1 MFFRPYRYSTSLRL
15 IHRQLFRSFSNYEEI
30 DLSKPC
36 TVICKS
42 GTIACWH
49 PERSFPY
56 EHSKPIDLKKLEAE
70 KQSSGVLSKEIEC
83 IADLQGSLARKGPR
97 NYILREIFY
106 TGKHEWY
113 TRTFPAET
121 LYFILLFYSALI
133 FSYSESDMRFDASSM
148 RYAADAIWLGRITYA
163 DGLKQQH
170 YYVDKVLAAR
180 KLGSD
185 SRRKSYLLLLEH
197 TPVYTVGIRH
207 FQYNEDEE
215 NRLKKLG
222 AEFYRTKRGG
232 LITFHGPGQ
241 LVVYPIIDLRSLHV
255 KGPDQNSALVGV
267 RRYVYLVEEVVI
279 KTVCSFGLLGA
290 GRSPNTGVWLGNGM
304 RKIAALGINVR
315 DGIVSH
321 GLALNCNT
329 DLNWFHQIVPCGLV
343 GKEVTSLTQELGR
356 NVSVNDVFPIL
367 CDKFAEVFH
376 FDVNICSSAKFCEN
390 DHLQH

>member
-1 MFFRPYRYSTSLRL
+1 MFRSAHRYIQSSRVIHQQLLRRYS
-15 IHRQLFRSFSNYEEI
+15 NYGEI

-56 EHSKPIDLKKLEAE
+56 EHSKPIDLKEIKAQ
-70 KQSSGVLSKEIEC
+70 KQGSSVLNKETEC
-83 IADLQGSLARKGPR
+83 IADLGGSLARTGPR

-113 TRTFPAET
+113 T
-121 LYFILLFYSALI
+121 SV
-133 FSYSESDMRFDASSM
+133 
-148 RYAADAIWLGRITYA
+148 ADAIWLGRITYA
-163 DGLKQQH
+163 DGLRYQH
-170 YYVDKVLAAR
+170 CYVDKLLALR

-185 SRRKSYLLLLEH
+185 SMKKSYLLLLEH

-207 FQYNEDEE
+207 FQYNKDEE

-222 AEFYRTKRGG
+222 ADFFRTKRGG

-241 LVVYPIIDLRSLHV
+241 LVVYPIVDLHSLHV
-255 KGPDQNSALVGV
+255 KGPDQNSTIVGV
-267 RRYVYLVEEVVI
+267 RRYVYLVEEAII
-279 KTVCSFGLLGA
+279 KTVRDFGLRGA
-290 GRSPNTGVWLGNGM
+290 DRSPNTGVWLANGM
-304 RKIAALGINVR
+304 RKIAAIGINVR

-329 DLNWFHQIVPCGLV
+329 DLNWFHQVQSYCV
-343 GKEVTSLTQELGR
+343 
-356 NVSVNDVFPIL
+356 
-367 CDKFAEVFH
+367 
-376 FDVNICSSAKFCEN
+376 
-390 DHLQH
+390 